1 MLTIPKYSPTLH
13 APATARTQLVPTC
26 RHARYAEIRPMNP
39 LTGIWITHRTDLGY
53 RHASPDGERQ
63 NCPVKALP
71 NPHSVSTTPPPF
83 RHTPCRCWLQETPP
97 VWRNLRQNPR
107 LFLQHSLPVWR
118 NLPQPTPNSQLLTA
132 NWIFTFSAKERDP
145 ETGLSYFGSR
155 YYSSDLS
162 VWLSV
167 DPMAHK
173 YPSLSPYVYCAN
185 NPVKLVD
192 PNGESISE
200 FDENGNY
207 IRTIKDNWF
216 HNTFFGHSGRIV
228 DSDGDVLKKFYFSD
242 PKHDFEDIKNNV
254 INKIQFVQESEINKM
269 LSKAGAFDEDNKVFS
284 SQGRYS
290 YIQKEGKGGGKFDF
304 SYTGIPFQYPEA
316 SRYPLDNPSHIMFLV
331 DNVAYNHMNFGNY
344 LYGAAG
350 KALGLTLNELKIGA
364 HYNSL
369 FNSQSNKYKP
379 QFDSRDDQKCIEM
392 GVRYAK
398 RHGYQNKFF
407 HVVVGYVN
415 NRF

>member
-1 MLTIPKYSPTLH
+1 MTHKRLYSPVPYV
-13 APATARTQLVPTC
+13 PA
-26 RHARYAEIRPMNP
+26 
-39 LTGIWITHRTDLGY
+39 
-53 RHASPDGERQ
+53 
-63 NCPVKALP
+63 
-71 NPHSVSTTPPPF
+71 
-83 RHTPCRCWLQETPP
+83 
-97 VWRNLRQNPR
+97 PR
-107 LFLQHSLPVWR
+107 LRDADGSMRQAPRRSAGYAATHPVQPLKGLPGTRATDVSYR
-118 NLPQPTPNSQLLTA
+118 ALAPGEAGTGHRVCTGTSESRLTAHYSLLTA
-132 NWIFTFSAKERDP
+132 NSTYTFSAKEKDP

-167 DPMAHK
+167 DPMASK
-173 YPSLSPYVYCAN
+173 YPSLSPYTYCAD

-331 DNVAYNHMNFGNY
+331 DNVAYNHMNFGNF

-369 FNSQSNKYKP
+369 FNSQSNNYKP

>member
-1 MLTIPKYSPTLH
+1 MNQRFTYNIPLLSRP
-13 APATARTQLVPTC
+13 PAES
-26 RHARYAEIRPMNP
+26 Y
-39 LTGIWITHRTDLGY
+39 
-53 RHASPDGERQ
+53 
-63 NCPVKALP
+63 
-71 NPHSVSTTPPPF
+71 
-83 RHTPCRCWLQETPP
+83 
-97 VWRNLRQNPR
+97 
-107 LFLQHSLPVWR
+107 
-118 NLPQPTPNSQLLTA
+118 
-132 NWIFTFSAKERDP
+132 TFSAKERDS

-167 DPMAHK
+167 DPMASK
-173 YPSLSPYVYCAN
+173 YPSLSPYTYCAD

-331 DNVAYNHMNFGNY
+331 DNVAYNHMNFGNF

-369 FNSQSNKYKP
+369 FNSQSNNYKP